1 MFTFFVGNGED
12 DQGEYFD
19 DWNYE
24 NEDLLYTEDDSE
36 MMPLKPKKSKKTK
49 VPTKKPP
56 KNNKKLVKIE
66 SKSNEELVLNQQII
80 PADED
85 ELDTKEYQCYR

>member
-1 MFTFFVGNGED
+1 MFTFFAGNGED

-36 MMPLKPKKSKKTK
+36 MMPLKPKKSKTK
-49 VPTKKPP
+49 STTKKS
-56 KNNKKLVKIE
+56 KNKKLVKKE
-66 SKSNEELVLNQQII
+66 SKNEVLLDQQI
-80 PADED
+80 PDED
-85 ELDTKEYQCYR
+85 DTKEYQCYR